1 MDFSA
6 TFTWRLFIPHPRI
19 AGEQAGRV
27 QDDLYHFKQKD
38 SNISFHRITVVLY
51 VYMHPMK
58 TALGNHLF
66 PYFTS
71 HSFGEKKGKETHR
84 DIATVGI

>member
-1 MDFSA
+1 
-6 TFTWRLFIPHPRI
+6 
-19 AGEQAGRV
+19 
-27 QDDLYHFKQKD
+27 
-38 SNISFHRITVVLY
+38 
-51 VYMHPMK
+51 MK

>member
-1 MDFSA
+1 
-6 TFTWRLFIPHPRI
+6 
-19 AGEQAGRV
+19 
-27 QDDLYHFKQKD
+27 
-38 SNISFHRITVVLY
+38 
-51 VYMHPMK
+51 MK

-71 HSFGEKKGKETHR
+71 HSFDEKKGKETRR